1 MAKFRADKGTRDS
14 DRDGLSDDFERNVLG
29 TDPFTSDTDG
39 DGMSDLREKDF
50 ATSPVDRDTDHDG
63 LSDLRE
69 VQIGTNPHR
78 ADSDSDGISDL
89 QEVRAGTA
97 SAPDEDGD
105 GVPDWVDAA
114 ESDWDTDRDGLT
126 DAEEHWLRTDP
137 LRPYSDPDTIDDGTE
152 VDAGTNPRDPGGP
165 WDGRPILQVPNGPDG
180 PVTPPVITVPKG
192 PNTDDAT
199 RLPDIPN
206 GTLVDNG
213 SDGGND
219 DDGTALAMAGRGDDL
234 SADAFTADDGGS
246 DDSGDAY
253 DDADPFDPAESLAA
267 NDAYG
272 GDTYDGADTYDDGAD
287 AFGGDSELLA

>member
-14 DRDGLSDDFERNVLG
+14 DGDGLSDDFERNVLG
-29 TDPFTSDTDG
+29 TNPYKSDTDG

-50 ATSPVDRDTDHDG
+50 ATNPVERDTDHDG

-89 QEVRAGTA
+89 QEVRRGTA
-97 SAPDEDGD
+97 SAPDEDSD

-152 VDAGTNPRDPGGP
+152 VTNGTNPRDPGGP
-165 WDGRPILQVPNGPDG
+165 WDGRPILQVPTGPDG
-180 PVTPPVITVPKG
+180 PATPPVIQVPDG
-192 PNTDDAT
+192 PNTDDAK

-206 GTLVDNG
+206 GTLVD
-213 SDGGND
+213 DGALDSTDSLDGTVD
-219 DDGTALAMAGRGDDL
+219 AYAYEDTDAGIDGYDDGAGAFDD
-234 SADAFTADDGGS
+234 SAGAF
-246 DDSGDAY
+246 DDSGD
-253 DDADPFDPAESLAA
+253 
-267 NDAYG
+267 
-272 GDTYDGADTYDDGAD
+272 
-287 AFGGDSELLA
+287 LLA